1 MTDKQRQTPL
11 TKMFLDNLQCFTPEQ
26 IEKIS
31 NMEPAH
37 YIGRSAKCRF
47 GVLAEATDFRG
58 CEIVLFKTRN
68 KPPPDS

>member
-1 MTDKQRQTPL
+1 MRQTPL

-37 YIGRSAKCRF
+37 LVGRSAKYNF
-47 GVLAEATDFRG
+47 GVLAEATDFRN

-68 KPPPDS
+68 KRPPNS